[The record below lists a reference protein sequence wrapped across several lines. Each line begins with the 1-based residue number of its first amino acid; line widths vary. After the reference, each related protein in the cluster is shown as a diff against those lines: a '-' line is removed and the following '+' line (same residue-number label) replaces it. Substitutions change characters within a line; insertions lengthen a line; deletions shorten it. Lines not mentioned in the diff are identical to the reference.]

1 MSRSESTAFYV
12 GRLQSASS
20 LVAQQELRSEHLV
33 VRFTVLAS
41 RPEPRDQ
48 VEDGQQHGGANEQG
62 QHGDAN

>member
-1 MSRSESTAFYV
+1 VEVPLFWV
-12 GRLQSASS
+12 VHLQSASS
-20 LVAQQELRSEHLV
+20 LAQQQLRGEHLV

-48 VEDGQQHGGANEQG
+48 VEDGQQHGGANEQD